1 MKNKIFQSYLMGGF
15 ECSTHRT
22 HSGKRVDVIAATRHD
37 EFAEQD
43 YERLLSAGMKTARD
57 GVRWHL
63 IEPEPNR
70 YDFSSVLNQVRA
82 AQKTGIQ
89 IIWDLF
95 HYGYPEDLDLFSPRF
110 PVRFAKFSEAF
121 TRFLLSENS
130 ETPFFCPVNEIS
142 FFSWIA
148 GDVGGFYPFER
159 GRGDELKRQ
168 LVRTALLSI
177 DAIRKVAPHA
187 RFVHT
192 DPAIN
197 VLPLRKSQRNIWDAK
212 NYYDSQF
219 HALDM
224 MIGKREPGLGGAPE
238 YLDIIGINYYFN
250 NQWRHPGGRRVFRGQ
265 KHYRPFSS
273 ILQEYH
279 KRYGRPIF
287 IAETGIEDDERAG
300 WFHYI
305 AEETKIARSNG
316 IPVEGICLYPIVN
329 HPGWDDDR
337 HCHNGLWCYPNE
349 KGERVVYE
357 PLAQEVERQRQAF
370 EPLHFTAAHG

>member
-1 MKNKIFQSYLMGGF
+1 
-15 ECSTHRT
+15 
-22 HSGKRVDVIAATRHD
+22 
-37 EFAEQD
+37 
-43 YERLLSAGMKTARD
+43 MKTARD

-63 IEPEPNR
+63 IEREPER
-70 YDFSSVLNQVRA
+70 YDFSSVLNQIRA
-82 AQKTGIQ
+82 AKKTGIQ

-95 HYGYPEDLDLFSPRF
+95 HYGYPEDVELFSPEFCR
-110 PVRFAKFSEAF
+110 RFARFSAAF
-121 TRFLLSENS
+121 AELLLSENS

-168 LVRTALLSI
+168 LVRAAILSI
-177 DAIRKVAPHA
+177 DAIRQLAPNA

-197 VLPLRKSQRNIWDAK
+197 VMPRRNTLRNVRDAK
-212 NYYDSQF
+212 NYRDSQF

-238 YLDIIGINYYFN
+238 YLDIIGLNYYFN
-250 NQWRHPGGRRVFRGQ
+250 NQWRHPGGQRIFRGQ
-265 KHYRPFSS
+265 KHYQPFNA
-273 ILQEYH
+273 ILREYH
-279 KRYGRPIF
+279 ERYGRPLL

-305 AEETKIARSNG
+305 AEECKTAVSNKVP
-316 IPVEGICLYPIVN
+316 IEGICLYPIVN

-337 HCHNGLWCYPNE
+337 HCHNGLWCYPDKN
-349 KGERVVYE
+349 GEREVYA
-357 PLAQEVERQRQAF
+357 PLAEEVARQQQEMETLTF
-370 EPLHFTAAHG
+370 AAHS